1 MQTACVFCKI
11 AQGQLPSTRIF
22 EDRQSLAFMDI
33 APITKGHALVI
44 PREHYDQ
51 ITALPESLLQR
62 LIVVARQVARA
73 QLDGLQADGVN
84 IMQANGAAAGQVVPH
99 VHFHVI
105 PRYADDGHR
114 WNWKTVKYDTPAEM
128 QALAEKL
135 RKSLI

>member
-1 MQTACVFCKI
+1 MQTECVFCKI
-11 AQGQLPSTRIF
+11 ARGQLPATRIF

-33 APITKGHALVI
+33 APIIQGHALVI
-44 PREHYDQ
+44 PRDHYDP
-51 ITALPESLLQR
+51 ITALPESLLQH

-105 PRYADDGHR
+105 PRYGNDGHH
-114 WNWKTVKYDTPAEM
+114 WNWKTVKYDTPAAM